1 VVPDLCALGKSMSGG
16 LPLTVLCGRAE
27 IMDHI
32 DPARL
37 ATGDHVR
44 QTGTFSGNALSAV
57 AALATLEELRRPGAY
72 ERLFASGRKLMDALR
87 TLLADAGIP
96 AQVLGEPPAFEVWFT
111 DEAITDF
118 RSSLR
123 ADTERR
129 DRFVELLLD
138 RGVVKAH
145 EKFFLSLAHT
155 DADLDVTIDAFA
167 SAIEV
172 LRYDRAG

>member
-1 VVPDLCALGKSMSGG
+1 
-16 LPLTVLCGRAE
+16 
-27 IMDHI
+27 
-32 DPARL
+32 
-37 ATGDHVR
+37 
-44 QTGTFSGNALSAV
+44 
-57 AALATLEELRRPGAY
+57 
-72 ERLFASGRKLMDALR
+72 LR